1 MAIIINR
8 LIDCSLHERPRPTT
22 HEERHP
28 LGQVQDTFWM
38 SHTELGISGSLELS
52 WSAASFNPSLGWD
65 AVRWQRNPLSVT
77 PSESESEIVAN
88 GKAKLSLSLSVSFIH
103 SFTYLPQHQQT
114 KKQKYHHGEQFHYI
128 ITYHFSWRDL
138 ETLASMIAHWNLC
151 YWIIKIEGSRYPCFS
166 FSGALNAHVR
176 TSKWGMLCNGD
187 LVSDMPGWVTFFW
200 VNFWMNRLNN
210 GIYRQ

>member
-38 SHTELGISGSLELS
+38 SHTELEISGSLELS

-103 SFTYLPQHQQT
+103 SLTTASANEDAEISSRWTIPLYYYLPFLMARPWNT
-114 KKQKYHHGEQFHYI
+114 CI
-128 ITYHFSWRDL
+128 DDRAL
-138 ETLASMIAHWNLC
+138 ESVLLDH
-151 YWIIKIEGSRYPCFS
+151 
-166 FSGALNAHVR
+166 
-176 TSKWGMLCNGD
+176 
-187 LVSDMPGWVTFFW
+187 
-200 VNFWMNRLNN
+200 
-210 GIYRQ
+210 

>member
-103 SFTYLPQHQQT
+103 SFTYHSISKRRSRNIITVNNSTILLPT
-114 KKQKYHHGEQFHYI
+114 ISHGE
-128 ITYHFSWRDL
+128 
-138 ETLASMIAHWNLC
+138 TLKHLHRWSRIGICVTGSLKSKVVGIHVSLSPAHWTPMYVPASEVC
-151 YWIIKIEGSRYPCFS
+151 YATVIWFRTCRVGWLFLGEFLNESIE
-166 FSGALNAHVR
+166 
-176 TSKWGMLCNGD
+176 
-187 LVSDMPGWVTFFW
+187 
-200 VNFWMNRLNN
+200 
-210 GIYRQ
+210 